1 MYKSSSLVRKEKDFF
16 LLMKALVSN
25 NAYEKME
32 RDASAAAVFLRPIQA
47 DDRRDI
53 PEDKSPLWQ
62 CIFLVK
68 IAQAS

>member
-1 MYKSSSLVRKEKDFF
+1 
-16 LLMKALVSN
+16 MKALVSN

-53 PEDKSPLWQ
+53 PEDKSPL
-62 CIFLVK
+62 
-68 IAQAS
+68 